1 MEVYTNE
8 NEQVD
13 AIRRFFANNGK
24 ALVFGLVLGA
34 GALIG
39 WRYWQ
44 SHQTNQLQ
52 ASAEAFEQVNSGLLS
67 GKKENNTAVEKFA
80 SETNNSYGVMAYM
93 QLAKLA
99 VEKNE
104 LAKAEQFLSTAVG
117 QAKSEDLQALVNIRL
132 ARVQLAEDKADV
144 ALKTLEQVKGS
155 GWVAV
160 AEDIRGDALLKKG
173 DIAGARAA
181 YTKGLVA
188 NSPQA
193 IKSMLNLKLNNLSS

>member
-52 ASAEAFEQVNSGLLS
+52 ESAEAFERVDRGLIAS
-67 GKKENNTAVEKFA
+67 TKEGHAAAEKFA
-80 SETNNSYGVMAYM
+80 SETNNSYGVMTHM
-93 QLAKLA
+93 HLAQLA
-99 VEKNE
+99 VEKSE
-104 LAKAEQFLSTAVG
+104 LTKADQFLSAAAG
-117 QAKSEDLQALVNIRL
+117 QAKNEDLQALVNIRL
-132 ARVQLAEDKADV
+132 ARVQLAEDKTDA

-181 YTKGLVA
+181 YTKGLSSD
-188 NSPQA
+188 SPQA

>member
-13 AIRRFFANNGK
+13 AIRRFFVDNGK

-44 SHQTNQLQ
+44 SHQTTQLQ
-52 ASAEAFEQVNSGLLS
+52 GSAEAFEQVNRGLISGA
-67 GKKENNTAVEKFA
+67 KENHAAAEKFA
-80 SETNNSYGVMAYM
+80 AETNNSYGVMAHM
-93 QLAKLA
+93 HLAQLA

-104 LAKAEQFLSTAVG
+104 LAKADQFLSAAVS
-117 QAKSEDLQALVNIRL
+117 QTKNEDLQALANIRL
-132 ARVQLAEDKADV
+132 ARVQLAEDKADA

-181 YTKGLVA
+181 YTKGLGSD
-188 NSPQA
+188 SPQA

>member
-13 AIRRFFANNGK
+13 AVRRFFANNGK

-52 ASAEAFEQVNSGLLS
+52 ESAEAFERVDQGLVAS
-67 GKKENNTAVEKFA
+67 TKEGHAAAEKFA
-80 SETNNSYGVMAYM
+80 SETNNSYGVMAHM
-93 QLAKLA
+93 HLAQLA

-104 LAKAEQFLSTAVG
+104 LTKADQFLSAAAG
-117 QAKSEDLQALVNIRL
+117 QAKNEDLQALVNIRL
-132 ARVQLAEDKADV
+132 ARVQLAEDKADA

-181 YTKGLVA
+181 YTKGLSSD
-188 NSPQA
+188 SPQV

>member
-13 AIRRFFANNGK
+13 VIRRFFANNGK

-52 ASAEAFEQVNSGLLS
+52 ESAEAFERVDQGLITS
-67 GKKENNTAVEKFA
+67 TKESHAAAEKFA
-80 SETNNSYGVMAYM
+80 SETNNSYGVMTHM
-93 QLAKLA
+93 HLAQLA

-104 LAKAEQFLSTAVG
+104 LTKADQFLSAATDQV
-117 QAKSEDLQALVNIRL
+117 KNEDLLSLVNIRL
-132 ARVQLAEDKADV
+132 ARVQLAEDKADA

-181 YTKGLVA
+181 YTKGLSS

>member
-13 AIRRFFANNGK
+13 VIRRFFANNGK
-24 ALVFGLVLGA
+24 AMVFGLVLGA

-52 ASAEAFEQVNSGLLS
+52 ASAEAFEQVNRGLIS
-67 GKKENNTAVEKFA
+67 DVKESHAVAEKFA
-80 SETNNSYGVMAYM
+80 REANNSYGVMAHM

-104 LAKAEQFLSTAVG
+104 LAKAEQFLSTAVE
-117 QAKSEDLQALVNIRL
+117 QTKNEDLQALVNIRL
-132 ARVQLAEDKADV
+132 ARVQLAEGKADV
-144 ALKTLEQVKGS
+144 VLKTLEQVKGS

-181 YTKGLVA
+181 YTKGLGSD
-188 NSPQA
+188 SPQA

>member
-13 AIRRFFANNGK
+13 AIRRFFADNGK

-52 ASAEAFEQVNSGLLS
+52 GSAEAFEQVNRGLISGA
-67 GKKENNTAVEKFA
+67 KESHATAEKFA
-80 SETNNSYGVMAYM
+80 VETNNSYGVMAHM
-93 QLAKLA
+93 HLAQLA

-104 LAKAEQFLSTAVG
+104 LAKADQFLSAAVS
-117 QAKSEDLQALVNIRL
+117 QTKNEDLQALANIRL

-181 YTKGLVA
+181 YTKGLGSD
-188 NSPQA
+188 SPQA

>member
-13 AIRRFFANNGK
+13 VIRRFFANNGK

-44 SHQTNQLQ
+44 SHQTNKLQ
-52 ASAEAFEQVNSGLLS
+52 ESAEAFERVDQGLIVS
-67 GKKENNTAVEKFA
+67 TKESHAAAEKFA
-80 SETNNSYGVMAYM
+80 SETNNSYGVMM
-93 QLAKLA
+93 HMHLAQLA

-104 LAKAEQFLSTAVG
+104 LTKADQFLSAATDQV
-117 QAKSEDLQALVNIRL
+117 KNEDLLSLVNIRL
-132 ARVQLAEDKADV
+132 ARVQLAEDKADA

-181 YTKGLVA
+181 YTKGLSS

>member
-52 ASAEAFEQVNSGLLS
+52 ESAEAFERVDQGLVAS
-67 GKKENNTAVEKFA
+67 TKEGHAAAEKFA
-80 SETNNSYGVMAYM
+80 SETNNSYGVMTHM
-93 QLAKLA
+93 HLAQLA

-104 LAKAEQFLSTAVG
+104 LTKADQFLSAAAG
-117 QAKSEDLQALVNIRL
+117 QTKNEDLQALVNIRL
-132 ARVQLAEDKADV
+132 AKVQLAEDKADA

-181 YTKGLVA
+181 YTKGLSSD
-188 NSPQA
+188 SPQA

>member
-13 AIRRFFANNGK
+13 VIRRFFANNGK
-24 ALVFGLVLGA
+24 ALVLGLVLGA

-52 ASAEAFEQVNSGLLS
+52 ESAEAFERVDRGLIT
-67 GKKENNTAVEKFA
+67 GTKESHTAAEKFA
-80 SETNNSYGVMAYM
+80 SETNNSYGVMAHM
-93 QLAKLA
+93 HLAQLA

-104 LAKAEQFLSTAVG
+104 LTKADQFLSAATG
-117 QAKSEDLQALVNIRL
+117 QVKNEDLQALVNIRL
-132 ARVQLAEDKADV
+132 ARVQLAEDKADA

-155 GWVAV
+155 GWVGV
-160 AEDIRGDALLKKG
+160 AEDIRGDALVKKG

-181 YTKGLVA
+181 YTKGLSS

>member
-52 ASAEAFEQVNSGLLS
+52 ESAEAFERVDQGLVAS
-67 GKKENNTAVEKFA
+67 TKEGHAAAEKFA
-80 SETNNSYGVMAYM
+80 SETNNSYGVMAHM
-93 QLAKLA
+93 HLAQLA

-104 LAKAEQFLSTAVG
+104 LTKADQFLSAAAG
-117 QAKSEDLQALVNIRL
+117 QAKNEDLQALVNIRL
-132 ARVQLAEDKADV
+132 ARVQLAEDKADA

-173 DIAGARAA
+173 DITGARAA
-181 YTKGLVA
+181 YTKGLSSD
-188 NSPQA
+188 SPQV

>member
-13 AIRRFFANNGK
+13 VIRRFFANNGK

-52 ASAEAFEQVNSGLLS
+52 ESAEAFERVDQGLITS
-67 GKKENNTAVEKFA
+67 TKESHAAAEKFA
-80 SETNNSYGVMAYM
+80 SETNNSYGVMTHLH
-93 QLAKLA
+93 LAQLA

-104 LAKAEQFLSTAVG
+104 LTKADQFLSAATG
-117 QAKSEDLQALVNIRL
+117 QVKNEDLQALVNIRL
-132 ARVQLAEDKADV
+132 ARVQLAEDKADA

-160 AEDIRGDALLKKG
+160 AEDIRGDALVKKG

-181 YTKGLVA
+181 YTKGLSS

>member
-13 AIRRFFANNGK
+13 VIRRFFANNGK

-34 GALIG
+34 GVLIG

-52 ASAEAFEQVNSGLLS
+52 ESAEAFERVDQGLITS
-67 GKKENNTAVEKFA
+67 TKESHVAAEKFA
-80 SETNNSYGVMAYM
+80 SETNNSYGVMTHM
-93 QLAKLA
+93 HLAQLA

-104 LAKAEQFLSTAVG
+104 LTKADKFLSAAAG
-117 QAKSEDLQALVNIRL
+117 QVKNEDLLSLVNIRL
-132 ARVQLAEDKADV
+132 ARVQLAEDKADA

-181 YTKGLVA
+181 YTKGLSS

>member
-13 AIRRFFANNGK
+13 VIRRFFANNGK

-52 ASAEAFEQVNSGLLS
+52 ESAEAFERVDQGLITS
-67 GKKENNTAVEKFA
+67 TKESHAAAEKFA
-80 SETNNSYGVMAYM
+80 SEINDSYGVMTHM
-93 QLAKLA
+93 HLAQLA

-104 LAKAEQFLSTAVG
+104 LTKADQFLSAATDQV
-117 QAKSEDLQALVNIRL
+117 KNEDLLSLVNIRL
-132 ARVQLAEDKADV
+132 ARVQLAEDKADA

-181 YTKGLVA
+181 YTKGLSS

>member
-52 ASAEAFEQVNSGLLS
+52 ESAEAFERVDRGLIA
-67 GKKENNTAVEKFA
+67 GTKEGHAAAEKFA
-80 SETNNSYGVMAYM
+80 SETNNSYGVMM
-93 QLAKLA
+93 HMHLAQLA

-104 LAKAEQFLSTAVG
+104 LTKADQFLSVAAG
-117 QAKSEDLQALVNIRL
+117 QAKNEDLQALVNIRL
-132 ARVQLAEDKADV
+132 ARVQLAEDKTDA

-181 YTKGLVA
+181 YTKGLSSD
-188 NSPQA
+188 SPQA

>member
-52 ASAEAFEQVNSGLLS
+52 TSAEAFEQVNSGLLS
-67 GKKENNTAVEKFA
+67 GTKESNTAVEKFA

-117 QAKSEDLQALVNIRL
+117 QTKSENLQSLVNIRL

-155 GWVAV
+155 GWIAV
-160 AEDIRGDALLKKG
+160 AEDVRGDALLKKG

-181 YTKGLVA
+181 YTKGLAA
-188 NSPQA
+188 NPSQA

>member
-13 AIRRFFANNGK
+13 VIRRFFANNGK
-24 ALVFGLVLGA
+24 AMLFGLVLGA

-52 ASAEAFEQVNSGLLS
+52 ASAEAFEQVNRGLISGV
-67 GKKENNTAVEKFA
+67 KESHAAAEKFA
-80 SETNNSYGVMAYM
+80 SEANNSYGVMAHM

-104 LAKAEQFLSTAVG
+104 LAKAEQFLSTAVE
-117 QAKSEDLQALVNIRL
+117 QTKNEDLQALVNIRL
-132 ARVQLAEDKADV
+132 ARVQLAEGKADV
-144 ALKTLEQVKGS
+144 ALKTLELVKGS

-173 DIAGARAA
+173 DLAGARAA
-181 YTKGLVA
+181 YTKGLGSD
-188 NSPQA
+188 SPQA

>member
-13 AIRRFFANNGK
+13 AIRRFFTDNGK

-44 SHQTNQLQ
+44 SHQINQLQ
-52 ASAEAFEQVNSGLLS
+52 GSAEAFEQVNRELISGA
-67 GKKENNTAVEKFA
+67 KESYAAAEKFA
-80 SETNNSYGVMAYM
+80 AETNNSYGVMAHM
-93 QLAKLA
+93 HLAQLA

-104 LAKAEQFLSTAVG
+104 LAKADQFLSVAVS
-117 QAKSEDLQALVNIRL
+117 QTKNEDLQALANIRL
-132 ARVQLAEDKADV
+132 ARVQLAEDKADA

-181 YTKGLVA
+181 YTKGLGSD
-188 NSPQA
+188 SPQA

>member
-13 AIRRFFANNGK
+13 VIRRFFANNGK
-24 ALVFGLVLGA
+24 AMLFGLVLGA

-52 ASAEAFEQVNSGLLS
+52 ASAEAFEQVNRSLIS
-67 GKKENNTAVEKFA
+67 DVKESHVAAEKFA
-80 SETNNSYGVMAYM
+80 SEANNSYGVMAHM

-104 LAKAEQFLSTAVG
+104 LAKAEQFLSTAVE
-117 QAKSEDLQALVNIRL
+117 QTKNEDLQALVNIRL
-132 ARVQLAEDKADV
+132 ARVQLAEGKADV
-144 ALKTLEQVKGS
+144 ALKTLELVKGS

-160 AEDIRGDALLKKG
+160 AEDIRGDALVKKG
-173 DIAGARAA
+173 DLAGARAA
-181 YTKGLVA
+181 YTKGLGSD
-188 NSPQA
+188 SPQA

>member
-13 AIRRFFANNGK
+13 AIRRFFADNGK

-52 ASAEAFEQVNSGLLS
+52 GSAEAFEQVNRGLISGA
-67 GKKENNTAVEKFA
+67 KESHTAAEKFA
-80 SETNNSYGVMAYM
+80 AETNNSYGVMAHM
-93 QLAKLA
+93 HLAQLA

-104 LAKAEQFLSTAVG
+104 LAKADQFLSAAVG
-117 QAKSEDLQALVNIRL
+117 QTKNEDLLALANIRL
-132 ARVQLAEDKADV
+132 ARVQLAEDKADA

-181 YTKGLVA
+181 YTKGLGSD
-188 NSPQA
+188 SPQA

>member
-52 ASAEAFEQVNSGLLS
+52 ESAEAFERVDRGLIAS
-67 GKKENNTAVEKFA
+67 TKESHVAAEKFA
-80 SETNNSYGVMAYM
+80 SETNNSYGVMTHM
-93 QLAKLA
+93 HLAQLA

-104 LAKAEQFLSTAVG
+104 LAKADQFLSAAAG
-117 QAKSEDLQALVNIRL
+117 QAKNEDLQALVNIRL
-132 ARVQLAEDKADV
+132 ARVQLAEDKADA

-181 YTKGLVA
+181 YTKGLSSD
-188 NSPQA
+188 SPQA